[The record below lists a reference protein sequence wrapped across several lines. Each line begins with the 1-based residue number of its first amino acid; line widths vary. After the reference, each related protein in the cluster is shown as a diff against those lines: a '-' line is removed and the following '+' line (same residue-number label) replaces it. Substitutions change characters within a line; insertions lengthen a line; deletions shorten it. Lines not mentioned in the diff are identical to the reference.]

1 MIAYLKGILLTHTRD
16 GAVLLCGSIGY
27 EVIGSWLSR
36 ITPGTE
42 VESWI
47 YEYLENE
54 NIPRMVSCQTLEA
67 RSLFLQLLSVQG
79 VGPKMASRI
88 IDAMDAGKL
97 ITAISSGDVDTL
109 STVKGLGKK
118 TAQKII
124 LELGKILVTDV
135 GTVNAGIFDALSTLK
150 FTPREIQTA
159 IDSTDLDGLSEN
171 ERLSAVL
178 KTLGGRR

>member
-1 MIAYLKGILLTHTRD
+1 MIAYIKGTLLTHTHD
-16 GAVLLCGSIGY
+16 GAVILSGNIGY

-36 ITPGTE
+36 VTPGTAI
-42 VESWI
+42 ESWI

-97 ITAISSGDVDTL
+97 VTAISSGDVDTL

-135 GTVNAGIFDALSTLK
+135 GTANTGIFDALSSLK
-150 FTPREIQTA
+150 FTPREIQAA
-159 IDSTDLDGLSEN
+159 IDATDLEGMTEN
-171 ERLSAVL
+171 QRLSAVL
-178 KTLGGRR
+178 KTLGGRK